1 MEFQKF
7 YYIDINN
14 DVKEITFENSFFYG
28 SYDESDKTFYDIQR
42 GKRVRYYL
50 TPECN
55 DQSTN

>member
-7 YYIDINN
+7 YYIDINK
-14 DVKEITFENSFFYG
+14 DVKEITFENFFFYG

-55 DQSTN
+55 D

>member
-7 YYIDINN
+7 YYIDINK

-28 SYDESDKTFYDIQR
+28 SYNEEDKTFYDVQR

-50 TPECN
+50 TKECN
-55 DQSTN
+55 D

>member
-14 DVKEITFENSFFYG
+14 DVKEITFENNFFYG
-28 SYDESDKTFYDIQR
+28 SYDEEDKTFYDVQR

-55 DQSTN
+55 DWSTN

>member
-7 YYIDINN
+7 YYIDINKN
-14 DVKEITFENSFFYG
+14 VKEITFENSFFYG
-28 SYDESDKTFYDIQR
+28 SYDKSDKTFYDIRR

-55 DQSTN
+55 D